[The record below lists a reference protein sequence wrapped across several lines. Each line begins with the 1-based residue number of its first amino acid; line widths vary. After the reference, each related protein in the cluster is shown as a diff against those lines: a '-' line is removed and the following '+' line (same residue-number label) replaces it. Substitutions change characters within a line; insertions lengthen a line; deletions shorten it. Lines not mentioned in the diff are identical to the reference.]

1 MKKNLKIISGML
13 LACLC
18 VLASVM
24 SVAAQQEPPQ
34 TPPKEDLRRS
44 FRRNLQQR
52 QLHPLQKL
60 LAQNMA
66 FVQRLDLTD
75 EQRAQLRV
83 LVMRRANEW
92 QALNFQTR
100 QARNAY
106 NRILLGAETATP
118 EMLEQRSRALGRVEA
133 EWARIVG
140 EVWGEV
146 RQILTPEQFARF
158 RQMRE
163 EQMKRRALQALPSD
177 DDMPIKP
184 NDMPRQRQDRL
195 PLAKKP

>member
-34 TPPKEDLRRS
+34 TSPKEDLRRS

-52 QLHPLQKL
+52 QLHPLQKV

-83 LVMRRANEW
+83 LVLRRANEW

-118 EMLEQRSRALGRVEA
+118 EMLEHRSRALGRVEA

-184 NDMPRQRQDRL
+184 NDMPRQRQDSL
-195 PLAKKP
+195 PAEKKP